1 MNERSLR
8 LLEFDEIRSRV
19 ASRALSEEA
28 ARRILTDL
36 PSMDSQKALS
46 LKYLVAEIYKKYNLL
61 AEEPREYLPT
71 IEPVLEKLRIEG
83 SSLDLDEAY
92 ALGLFIQRG
101 RRFMQWL
108 TVSDKNTQGDGPLQS
123 ILVEIPDCT
132 PVETELFKILDR
144 DGNLRD
150 LPELREIR
158 NRLQNLHKE
167 LDVITSRYTN
177 SEESRKMLQS
187 EVPSQRDGRIVLAVK
202 ANFKGRI
209 KGIVHEVS
217 STGQTIFVEPEDVIE
232 KNNEI
237 VFQEQRL
244 AAEIARILREL
255 TSRIA
260 VHRDDLLLF
269 HSQIIYLETLRA
281 RARYSWE
288 SHGVFAQDIS
298 GDTPGPLKIVQG
310 RHPLLGSKAVPIDLA
325 MDSDTRTVII
335 TGPNTGGKTVTLKTV
350 GLFILMNQFGLALPA
365 AEGTTLPLV
374 DGIFADIGDEQ
385 SISQS
390 LSTFSGHMTNIASI
404 IADASSKSLVL
415 LDELGSGT
423 DPEEGSAIAM
433 ALLDHFIDTGCR
445 VLVTTHHS
453 ILKNYGYTKPGVQ
466 NASVDFD
473 SRTLSPTYRIIMGV
487 PGESR
492 ALEIAARNGLPQNIV
507 EQARSYLDE
516 ERTDVSA
523 LIAGLKEKHRELDRA
538 VRDREEEARRLR
550 EERRKA
556 DLRELRLRQ
565 KELELKQQGMGEFK
579 RLLQESRKKLENLVR
594 EIREGELTRDKT
606 VAVKDFLSSLEK
618 QVQDADSSLAAEEQ
632 LLRETATRLESEAA
646 GETETRAKIQ
656 KSQKIRPASAQ
667 QFAPGTEVFYGP
679 GKQRGVLLRQAKKGY
694 WIVELG
700 SIKMTLP
707 ESELQFAAPQKP
719 QKVQVLTQVDLA
731 QAAPPSLELNLR
743 GYRLETALEALR
755 KQIDGAALSGLY
767 EFSVIHGKG
776 DGILQRGVHE
786 FLKQHPLVADYYF
799 ARPEEGGF
807 GKTLVF
813 LKRS

>member
-28 ARRILTDL
+28 ARLILTDL
-36 PSMDSQKALS
+36 PSLDSQKALS
-46 LKYLVAEIYKKYNLL
+46 LKSLVTEIYNKYNLL
-61 AEEPREYLPT
+61 ADEPREYLPT
-71 IEPVLEKLRIEG
+71 IGPVLEKLRIEG

-101 RRFMQWL
+101 RHFIQWL
-108 TVSDKNTQGDGPLQS
+108 RVSDRDKQEEGPLLS
-123 ILVEIPDCT
+123 ILNSIPDCT

-167 LDVITSRYTN
+167 LDLITSRYTN

-217 STGQTIFVEPEDVIE
+217 STGQTIFVEPEDIIE

-260 VHRDDLLLF
+260 VHRDDLLQF

-281 RARYSWE
+281 RSRYSWE
-288 SHGVFAQDIS
+288 SHGVFAQDVS

-390 LSTFSGHMTNIASI
+390 LSTFSGHMTNISSI

-433 ALLDHFIDTGCR
+433 ALLDHFIETGCR

-453 ILKNYGYTKPGVQ
+453 ILKNYGYSKPGVQ

-507 EQARSYLDE
+507 AKAQSYLDE

-565 KELELKQQGMGEFK
+565 KELELKQQGLGEFK
-579 RLLQESRKKLENLVR
+579 RLLQESRKKLENLVK

-632 LLRETATRLESEAA
+632 LLRETATRLDSEAA
-646 GETETRAKIQ
+646 GETETRGKIQ

-667 QFAPGTEVFYGP
+667 QFASGTEVFYGP
-679 GKQRGVLLRQAKKGY
+679 GKQRGVLIRQAKKGY

-707 ESELQFAAPQKP
+707 ESELQFAAPQKQ

-731 QAAPPSLELNLR
+731 QTAPPSLELNLR
-743 GYRLETALEALR
+743 GYRLENALEALR
-755 KQIDGAALSGLY
+755 KQIDGATLSGLY